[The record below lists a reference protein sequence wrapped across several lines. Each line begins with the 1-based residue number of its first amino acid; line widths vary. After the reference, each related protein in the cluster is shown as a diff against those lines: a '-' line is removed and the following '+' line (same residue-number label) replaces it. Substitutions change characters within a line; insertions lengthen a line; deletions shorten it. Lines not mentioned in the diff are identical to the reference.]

1 MNTSPSSGL
10 AIKLHGIAKL
20 FLVEVSVRWRHL
32 EYLVVPDVPGGMWAV
47 SGALELIILLRQPSN
62 ALAVLWFK
70 MCFCEVPREALNL
83 NLMTTGLWRRRTQ
96 IASAEDSEDLVTSC
110 DTSCLVAEAWNAV
123 KVTEVT
129 EHRGNIKSKMDAAVL
144 RLHMSH

>member
-1 MNTSPSSGL
+1 
-10 AIKLHGIAKL
+10 
-20 FLVEVSVRWRHL
+20 
-32 EYLVVPDVPGGMWAV
+32 
-47 SGALELIILLRQPSN
+47 
-62 ALAVLWFK
+62 

-123 KVTEVT
+123 Q
-129 EHRGNIKSKMDAAVL
+129 GMLNAAEAASAAHGAVQML
-144 RLHMSH
+144 